1 MRTEAVFVR
10 TPGHG
15 REVLR
20 GWVGTKV
27 KFDGDGWDGNG
38 VKCAGTGG
46 RCVISVSRKAVA
58 ASRDD
63 CPDAV
68 TWS

>member
-1 MRTEAVFVR
+1 METVFARTH
-10 TPGHG
+10 GHG
-15 REVLR
+15 VEVLR
-20 GWVGTKV
+20 GWVGTNV

-46 RCVISVSRKAVA
+46 RCVSRKAVA